1 MLLLII
7 AIAVFQML
15 SQGPECWEWGAAAGN
30 TGMIL
35 ILLSIDS
42 RYLPKTGV
50 ERNCF
55 LRYQHTCSP
64 CAGPGIER
72 DHVPGAHQSS
82 LQKLT

>member
-7 AIAVFQML
+7 AIAVSQML

-42 RYLPKTGV
+42 RYLSETGM

-55 LRYQHTCSP
+55 L
-64 CAGPGIER
+64 
-72 DHVPGAHQSS
+72 
-82 LQKLT
+82 